1 MKKSILS
8 VSFTM
13 VLLLS
18 CLMLASAAP
27 AEKSVTEIFVPQTS
41 WWEPGLQYAR
51 IIELQH
57 NGSLNGTLLATCE
70 KTGID
75 NRMTTVSFP
84 IFRSTDGGSTWQRI
98 SDVTT
103 SELGGMRWEPQLF
116 ELDRD
121 LGSVKKGTILCS
133 GLAIEN
139 TNGWRNGK
147 IKLFKS
153 TDGGVSWT
161 FMSNIASGGDD
172 KHGIWEPFFII
183 DGQNRLICYY
193 SDCREYETHSQK
205 LVHQVSTDG
214 GYTWGPVVD
223 DVAVEQRDL
232 RPGMPVVSKMGN
244 GKYIMTYEVVTE
256 DKPHT
261 GNPVYYRFSN
271 DGHNWGDP
279 QNLGTKLVTS
289 GGTVPGSSPYNVYT
303 PLGGEK
309 GMVIVTSAF
318 QTPSTA
324 SGGDLFVNYNYGNGP
339 WERLSQPLKYTYG
352 GYSHGMALSADGSR
366 LFMVNNTDYKETN
379 DKQLT
384 KLVFSYIQLA
394 EPRATQ
400 PSASASSATS
410 SKSSAQSNAGG
421 TSASTLPSS
430 STTLIG
436 DATDGTTGSAI
447 GTQTADSGATTGSK
461 GSDKSDS
468 RDISPLLII
477 AAGVLGLGVAGEATF
492 IVYKLMKK
500 KP

>member
-1 MKKSILS
+1 MKKRLLFLL
-8 VSFTM
+8 FTT
-13 VLLLS
+13 VLWLP
-18 CLMLASAAP
+18 CMMFATAAP
-27 AEKSVTEIFVPQTS
+27 AEKSVVDIFTPQTS

-51 IIELQH
+51 IIELKY

-98 SDVTT
+98 ADVTT
-103 SELGGMRWEPQLF
+103 SELGGMRWEPELF

-121 LGSVKKGTILCS
+121 LGSVKKGTILCG

-139 TNGWRNGK
+139 KNGWRNGK

-161 FMSNIASGGDD
+161 FMTNIASGGDD

-183 DGQNRLICYY
+183 DSQNRLICYY

-256 DKPHT
+256 GKPHT
-261 GNPVYYRFSN
+261 GNPVYYRFSD

-279 QNLGTKLVTS
+279 KHLGTKLVTS

-324 SGGDLFVNYNYGNGP
+324 SGSDLFVNYNYGNGP
-339 WERLSQPLKYTYG
+339 WERLSQPLKYSYG

-366 LFMVNNTDYKETN
+366 LFMVNNIDFKSTN
-379 DKQLT
+379 DKKLT

-394 EPRATQ
+394 KSNTTKTPVST
-400 PSASASSATS
+400 SSATAS
-410 SKSSAQSNAGG
+410 INTTKSSVRS
-421 TSASTLPSS
+421 TTSSASPSLS
-430 STTLIG
+430 STETV
-436 DATDGTTGSAI
+436 DATEGTTSSVKTGGS
-447 GTQTADSGATTGSK
+447 TTTVFI
-461 GSDKSDS
+461 GSDETE
-468 RDISPLLII
+468 RQDISPLLII
-477 AAGVLGLGVAGEATF
+477 AACVLGLGVAGEATF